1 MPPLFQVGPLDPLDL
16 GESGTYEPI
25 LTADASNP
33 SLGSEGF
40 LLGNWLRTLTRKVD
54 VWVEGALAG
63 SGANVGSGSWSIS
76 LPFEVDTGVH
86 RVGSLAAVPSIIGY
100 GRIRVPSGGTPLNV
114 IAVCWTSSNTLFYA
128 TTDAGSIGAPDVNT
142 STTFEFKFEYM
153 IEPGSSPL

>member
-1 MPPLFQVGPLDPLDL
+1 MPNLFHVGPLHPEQL
-16 GESGTYEPI
+16 GATDSYSPA
-25 LTADASNP
+25 LTADVSNP

-40 LLGNWLRTLTRKVD
+40 IQGHWLRTLTRKVD

-86 RVGSLAAVPSIIGY
+86 RVGSLAAIPSIIGY

-114 IAVCWTSSNTLFYA
+114 IAVCWTPLTTLFYA
-128 TTDAGSIGAPDVNT
+128 TTDSGSIGSSDVNT

-153 IEPGSSPL
+153 IEPE